1 MPEQASTKSLVERLG
16 VTRGARVSVLRAGDP
31 SFVAE
36 LEARG
41 ADVSSRARK
50 ESHLIFAGAERLA
63 DLSRLRSLE
72 PSIRRDGA
80 IWVVFPKGR
89 REIREVD
96 VIRAGI
102 DAGLVDNKVV
112 RFSETHTALR
122 FVVPRA
128 RR

>member
-1 MPEQASTKSLVERLG
+1 MPERASTKSLMEKLG
-16 VTRGARVSVLRAGDP
+16 VARGARVSVLRAGGP

-36 LEARG
+36 LEALG
-41 ADVSSRARK
+41 ADVSIRARK
-50 ESHLIFAGAERLA
+50 ESNLIFAGAERLE

-89 REIREVD
+89 KEIKEVD
-96 VIRAGI
+96 VIHAGI